1 MAENL
6 FAELARRMRGSR
18 SLHIARGLLGGVAAA
33 FLFWIAACSAGNP
46 NVPNGGDPTRMSESE
61 TDIAKDLWL
70 RRNQPREALGHALD
84 AVKLD
89 AENVEAHHLAALL
102 YLDLCQR
109 SPDDCRLEEAEQH
122 ARAAVEVKHDYREAI
137 NTLGVVLIHRKKY
150 EDAIGVLKPLTADI
164 LYQTPEN
171 AWGNLGWAYLEKG
184 DFDSAIDALSRAVA
198 AQPMFCV
205 GNYRLG
211 LAHERQGEPAQ
222 ALAALDRALATEDP
236 GCKSLQEAYFARAR
250 VHTKLGHLDDARD
263 DLDQCIALKKSSQ
276 TGKDCLSMTRKLK

>member
-1 MAENL
+1 MV
-6 FAELARRMRGSR
+6 
-18 SLHIARGLLGGVAAA
+18 GLMC
-33 FLFWIAACSAGNP
+33 WIVSCSSPGP
-46 NVPNGGDPTRMSESE
+46 NVPSGGDPERMSESE

-89 AENVEAHHLAALL
+89 DQNAEALHLVALL
-102 YLDLCQR
+102 YLDLCRR
-109 SPDDCRLEEAEQH
+109 SLDDCRLGDAERS
-122 ARAAVEVKHDYREAI
+122 ARRAVEVKPDYREAI

-150 EDAIGVLKPLTADI
+150 QDAIQVLKPLTADI

-184 DFDSAIDALSRAVA
+184 QLELAIEALSRSVA

-211 LAHERQGEPAQ
+211 LAYEKKREPAQ
-222 ALAALDRALATEDP
+222 ALAALNRALETEDP
-236 GCKSLQEAYFARAR
+236 ACQALQEAYLARAR
-250 VHTKLGHLDDARD
+250 VRATLGQLDDARD
-263 DLDQCIALKKSSQ
+263 DLDRCVALQKSSA
-276 TGKDCLSMTRKLK
+276 TGKDCLSMMQKLK